1 MKKRLGL
8 VITIIIAALIIGLLV
23 WRLWPQ
29 SSFGLISVNESTVT
43 SFSAYGMF
51 QDFEKGHC
59 DLYSINSP
67 EPLSNEPE
75 EILEILATSKYQQD
89 FRNLLPWGVDGVS
102 ADKNYDGNMVTLSLY
117 FQDKEEYIEFQ
128 FLSNS
133 LVVVRTPK
141 QFNMRIYHPTNS
153 ITLDKLVE
161 YLKNHGALQ

>member
-8 VITIIIAALIIGLLV
+8 VVTIIVAVLIICLLV
-23 WRLWPQ
+23 WRFWPH
-29 SSFGLISVNESTVT
+29 SSSDMISVNESTVT

-51 QDFEKGHC
+51 QNFEKGHC

-67 EPLSNEPE
+67 APLSNESE
-75 EILEILATSKYQQD
+75 EILEILATSKYRQD

-102 ADKNYDGNMVTLSLY
+102 SDKNYDGHMVTLSLY

-141 QFNMRIYHPTNS
+141 RRNMRIYHPTNS
-153 ITLDKLVE
+153 ETLDKLVE
-161 YLKNHGALQ
+161 YLKTHGALQ